1 MNKSIRNQSIALA
14 GVAQAV
20 YLVQQIAK
28 HGTADSD
35 AMEASIGSV
44 LKIDATDVEDVFGG
58 LNGVRIG
65 LQQLEKQMGGPPDI
79 DPEQIK
85 YAATLVFLERKLV
98 KRPKFLDQIKT
109 GIEVAAA
116 EAEQLHSVL
125 DDNILSKLASLYQN
139 TISKLEPRI
148 IINGEQAYLTDTDNT
163 TKIRALLLAGIRSAF
178 LWRQCGGN
186 RWKFLLFRTKIFSQV
201 QQLRKLCR

>member
-1 MNKSIRNQSIALA
+1 MNKSIHNQTIALA

-20 YLVQQIAK
+20 NLVQQIAK
-28 HGTADSD
+28 HGAADNE

-44 LKIDATDVEDVFGG
+44 LKIDAEDVEDVFGG
-58 LNGVRIG
+58 LNGINIG
-65 LQQLEKQMGGPPDI
+65 LRQLSKQLGGAAAI
-79 DPEQIK
+79 DPEQVK

-98 KRPKFLDQIKT
+98 SEPKFLNEIKA

-116 EAEQLHSVL
+116 EAEQLPSVL
-125 DDNILSKLASLYQN
+125 DERVLTKLASLYQN
-139 TISKLEPRI
+139 TISKLHPRI
-148 IINGEQAYLTDTDNT
+148 VINGEQAYLTDLEST

-186 RWKFLLFRTKIFSQV
+186 RWKFLLFRSKIFNEV
-201 QQLRKLCR
+201 QRLRQRS